1 MNHIILG
8 VGLGVVA
15 GAIVVGLMMPMT
27 FPDKRAALMAAFV
40 SRFSIGFLTANVVLP
55 ISPIIVGLGV
65 GLVLSIPDALVLP
78 KAYAPITHYRDRA
91 MGGLCGVGVVLSLG

>member
-55 ISPIIVGLGV
+55 ISPPIVGLGI
-65 GLVLSIPDALVLP
+65 GLVLSVPDALIT
-78 KAYAPITHYRDRA
+78 KAYAPVLIIGTVL
-91 MGGLCGVGVVLSLG
+91 GGLCGLGVLFLG